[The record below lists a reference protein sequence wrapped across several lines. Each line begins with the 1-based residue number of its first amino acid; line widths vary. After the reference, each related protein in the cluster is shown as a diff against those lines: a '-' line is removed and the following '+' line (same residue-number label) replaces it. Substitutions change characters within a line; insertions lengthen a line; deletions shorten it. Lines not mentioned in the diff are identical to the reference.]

1 MSEIRVTNIIGET
14 GLDAVNFTKGIN
26 VSSGVVTAT
35 TFSGSAA
42 SLTSIPAANITG
54 TLPAISGAN
63 LTGISAGIAMHD
75 NWYVGA
81 GIDPGSGTNTITA
94 NWTRDTRTSVGSIG
108 SAMTQSSGL
117 FTFPSTGIYHLHIA
131 GAFYRNNTSDHKYL
145 GFTIQTT
152 VNNGGAYETSNSSYQ
167 FLDGLGANTYTQC
180 ECEFTFDVT
189 DVSQCKA
196 RFQTESDGSGTSMV
210 DVAGRRLSV
219 NFTRLGDT

>member
-1 MSEIRVTNIIGET
+1 MSNLKFVHSGGNSVSLTTPTSNPGSNVTFKLPAADG
-14 GLDAVNFTKGIN
+14 
-26 VSSGVVTAT
+26 SSGQVLQTD
-35 TFSGSAA
+35 GNGN
-42 SLTSIPAANITG
+42 LTWV
-54 TLPAISGAN
+54 TLPTG
-63 LTGISAGIAMHD
+63 GISMHD
-75 NWYVGA
+75 NWYVSSGL
-81 GIDPGSGTNTITA
+81 DPGGGTNVITA

-152 VNNGGAYETSNSSYQ
+152 TNNGTSYETSNSSYQ
-167 FLDGLGANTYTQC
+167 FLKGLGANTYTQT

-196 RFQTESDGSGTSMV
+196 RFATESDGSGTTVV
-210 DVAGRRLSV
+210 DVAGRRFSLT
-219 NFTRLGDT
+219 FTKLGDT